1 MKLQLT
7 NKFLHRVR
15 IHGGEFDSSARAM
28 NRAGEKDTLI
38 TYERALEAQADLRK
52 FRGSTIERKHM
63 STKTTFKRVALVAVA
78 ALGLGVLATAPS
90 QATVQ
95 ASSLTLSSATS
106 TQLTNETSTASAAVA
121 TLSFLA
127 SDVADTV
134 TVTAYLM
141 SAPAGNTKS
150 PVLQV
155 SDTATSAVVRD
166 AAAGGDALAIGAE
179 VTDQTISVNSRTNAA
194 TAVTAKLKVYM
205 NSATVAG
212 TYVVKLV
219 PSVAGG
225 GGVIDTTGVTLTIT
239 VSTNPATDTVAAS
252 ATSIIVAAADTTT
265 ATDVAVTASKT
276 SSQSAEVAYIKV
288 GLLNAAGV
296 ATTGESY
303 SATIAGPGLLGS
315 NALTSSYTDANL
327 GRAITVQAGHVVAV
341 YPDGSSGV
349 STITISSAAGKVL
362 ATETITFFG
371 APATITATAAKAV
384 IGVGSGLADVLS
396 VIVKD
401 ASGTLVSNLTSFG
414 VVSSDTTKI
423 STVYATAVGA
433 GKYTASTGVYLIP
446 VTSVAAGSA
455 NLTVT
460 TNTSSADTT
469 GVSAAPVAVRVGS
482 ITPAKVTVTTD
493 KSSYAPGEKAI
504 ITVALADATGL
515 DLVSGETYT
524 AIFATGGIT
533 SSYTLSG
540 ATITGTGVVSYVA
553 GGKTY
558 EVFMPVTEG
567 DVKLSWTT
575 GSTASGTNTGLA
587 TANQAVAGSITVAV
601 SSVASAAALDA
612 ANEATDAA
620 NAATDAAL
628 AAADAADAATAAA
641 EDASAA
647 VAALAKSVNTA
658 LNNLKKQITAL
669 TKLVNKLLK

>member
-1 MKLQLT
+1 M
-7 NKFLHRVR
+7 
-15 IHGGEFDSSARAM
+15 
-28 NRAGEKDTLI
+28 
-38 TYERALEAQADLRK
+38 
-52 FRGSTIERKHM
+52 
-63 STKTTFKRVALVAVA
+63 
-78 ALGLGVLATAPS
+78 
-90 QATVQ
+90 
-95 ASSLTLSSATS
+95 
-106 TQLTNETSTASAAVA
+106 
-121 TLSFLA
+121 
-127 SDVADTV
+127 
-134 TVTAYLM
+134 
-141 SAPAGNTKS
+141 
-150 PVLQV
+150 
-155 SDTATSAVVRD
+155 
-166 AAAGGDALAIGAE
+166 
-179 VTDQTISVNSRTNAA
+179 
-194 TAVTAKLKVYM
+194 
-205 NSATVAG
+205 
-212 TYVVKLV
+212 
-219 PSVAGG
+219 
-225 GGVIDTTGVTLTIT
+225 
-239 VSTNPATDTVAAS
+239 
-252 ATSIIVAAADTTT
+252 
-265 ATDVAVTASKT
+265 
-276 SSQSAEVAYIKV
+276 
-288 GLLNAAGV
+288 
-296 ATTGESY
+296 
-303 SATIAGPGLLGS
+303 
-315 NALTSSYTDANL
+315 
-327 GRAITVQAGHVVAV
+327 ITVQAGHVVAV

-647 VAALAKSVNTA
+647 VAALDKSVNTA